1 MKRLDI
7 KKVNKSSSMIWAL
20 IQEALKSKNYA
31 LLEKNLERLYLLNEY
46 YCQLLTNQ
54 ESELRVLQYEERHL
68 NAVIKEYEKKEI
80 EEICKKN
87 GNYQT
92 YKSQIDELFQEK

>member
-1 MKRLDI
+1 MERIDV

-20 IQEALKSKNYA
+20 IQESLKSKNYA
-31 LLEKNLERLYLLNEY
+31 LLSKNLERLYLLNEY

-54 ESELRVLQYEERHL
+54 ESQIKMLLYEEKHL
-68 NAVIKEYEKKEI
+68 NSVIKEYEKKEI
-80 EEICKKN
+80 EEICKRN

-92 YKSQIDELFQEK
+92 YKSQIDDLFQEG